1 MQPIDKRP
9 EDKRPEA
16 GDPDVVPGAEALA
29 REQAVRQIEQR
40 RRFQGQLVGS
50 AVGLVVLA
58 VIWAISEYH
67 NAGGWP
73 TGGFSES
80 SGIPNV
86 WNYWIIYPALAWLVW
101 LVARSWAVYGRRP
114 ISEDEI
120 RREMHRQ
127 NGGGGAAAPGS
138 RAAGR

>member
-1 MQPIDKRP
+1 MSKEPAMQPIDKRP
-9 EDKRPEA
+9 EDGSPDIASGGEA
-16 GDPDVVPGAEALA
+16 RA

-40 RRFQGQLVGS
+40 RRFQGQVVGT

-73 TGGFSES
+73 TAGFSES

-86 WNYWIIYPALAWLVW
+86 WNNWIIYPALAWLVW
-101 LVARSWAVYGRRP
+101 LVARGWSVYRRRP

-120 RREMHRQ
+120 RREMQRQ
-127 NGGGGAAAPGS
+127 SGGRGTAPG
-138 RAAGR
+138 A

>member
-9 EDKRPEA
+9 EDKRSEA

-29 REQAVRQIEQR
+29 RVQAVRQFEQR
-40 RRFQGQLVGS
+40 RHFQGQVVGT
-50 AVGLVVLA
+50 AMGLVVLA
-58 VIWAISEYH
+58 VVWAISEYH

-73 TGGFSES
+73 TAGFSES

-101 LVARSWAVYGRRP
+101 LVARGWSVYRRRP

-120 RREMHRQ
+120 RREMERQ
-127 NGGGGAAAPGS
+127 SGGGPGAASGT
-138 RAAGR
+138 

>member
-1 MQPIDKRP
+1 MQPTDKRP
-9 EDKRPEA
+9 ED

-40 RRFQGQLVGS
+40 RRFQGQVIGS

-73 TGGFSES
+73 TAGFSQS
-80 SGIPNV
+80 SGLPNV
-86 WNYWIIYPALAWLVW
+86 WNLWIIYPALAWLVW
-101 LVARSWAVYGRRP
+101 LVARGWAVYGRRP

-120 RREMHRQ
+120 RREMQRQ
-127 NGGGGAAAPGS
+127 GGGRGATPGS
-138 RAAGR
+138 